1 MRRRAFTLVE
11 MFVTLA
17 VAAVLVSL
25 VTPTISSAR
34 ARGRAAG
41 ALADLQAVAQGATM
55 YVHAQ
60 RDVFPY
66 AGRAGDPFSPV
77 VINGVASPQEYLY
90 AHAAFVPNLVRPYV
104 DRGLVLSFLGERMT
118 PDEIVALVDAPSP
131 IARFWL
137 TQATATD
144 PTFWSLGGPSHFA
157 LARATRDC
165 EVRFPSQ
172 KVLFHSLGVDPTTG
186 QRAVRQQR
194 FRGVAWAMMDAS
206 ARTLPRAQ
214 DMTPSFS
221 RPWGIVPL
229 RGIATEHGLHG
240 TDVP

>member
-1 MRRRAFTLVE
+1 MTRRGFTILEVC
-11 MFVTLA
+11 VTLA
-17 VAAVLVSL
+17 VVAVVISL
-25 VTPTISSAR
+25 IAPAISGVR
-34 ARGRAAG
+34 LRGRATT
-41 ALADLQAVAQGATM
+41 ALADLQAVAQGAAM
-55 YVHAQ
+55 YVHTQ

-77 VINGVASPQEYLY
+77 IVNGVASPQEYLY
-90 AHAAFVPNLVRPYV
+90 AHAAFVPNLVRAYV
-104 DRGLVLSFLGERMT
+104 DRGLVLSFVGESMT
-118 PDEIVALVDAPSP
+118 PEEVTALVDAPAP
-131 IARFWL
+131 IARFWF

-144 PTFWSLGGPSHFA
+144 PTFWSLGGPSHLS
-157 LARATRDC
+157 LARATRDS

-172 KVLFHSLGVDPTTG
+172 KVFFHSLGLDPTTG
-186 QRAVRQQR
+186 QRAIRQHR